1 MKRGRVQIAD
11 PLEGGGPTEKVA
23 ADSDTTAAMQDV
35 SFDLNF
41 VRRFWALCRVVLKK
55 RNAVLLL
62 LGLLVLAI
70 CYEFI
75 AYQVGLITSKYY
87 VVLGE
92 KDQHGFWMTTLLAL
106 GLIFAISKTRA
117 LRTYVANTAGVQWRR
132 ILTEDLQGL
141 YFSAKNHYTLNVL
154 DTALDNPDQR
164 MTQDVDRFCRKLA
177 ETLPPTFVAPFTTC
191 YYIYKAY
198 QVSGWMGPVST
209 FVFFLIFTVLNKFL
223 MSPVVPRVYEQEKQ
237 EGHLRYEHARIRAH
251 SESIAFL
258 DGEPVELD
266 NTNGILQNVVKAQ
279 QSVVNRQLPVTFG
292 VHIFDYLGG
301 ILSLLVIAVPIFN
314 GTYDGEPAAKLA
326 GIISANAFVTIYL
339 ISCYSSLVDLSGSVT
354 VIAGNTHRIA
364 ALRERLQSLIEN
376 NAKVPELKARERNAA
391 DDDDVVDEKPSI
403 ELMNVTYQ
411 SPRDGSVLV
420 DKLTIMLDC
429 TRNVLVTGASGT
441 GKTTLLRVIK
451 GLRNLDGGHVRS
463 KNATLVEFMP
473 QIPWLTNGS
482 LRKQIRY
489 PSKDVRAP
497 LDDEDAEMQHL
508 LQVVGLKHL
517 LDSAYSL
524 DEELDA
530 AWYSA
535 LSPGEKQ
542 RLCWARLLYHR
553 PRLAFLD
560 EATSALDAEATA
572 RLHKECAERGI
583 ATVAVGYDR
592 AVEGWEP
599 GLVLELKGENGYWNV
614 VQKKTGEGPK
624 A

>member
-1 MKRGRVQIAD
+1 
-11 PLEGGGPTEKVA
+11 
-23 ADSDTTAAMQDV
+23 MQNV
-35 SFDLNF
+35 GFDLNF
-41 VRRFWALCRVVLKK
+41 ARRFWALCSVVLKK

-92 KDQHGFWMTTLLAL
+92 KDLHGFWMQTLMAV

-132 ILTEDLQGL
+132 ILTEDLHEL
-141 YFSAKNHYTLNVL
+141 YFSAKNHYSLNVL
-154 DTALDNPDQR
+154 ETTLDNPDQR

-177 ETLPPTFVAPFTTC
+177 ETLPPTFVAPFTTS

-209 FVFFLIFTVLNKFL
+209 FVFFLIFTILNKFL

-237 EGHLRYEHARIRAH
+237 EGHFRYEHARIRAH

-266 NTNGILQNVVKAQ
+266 NTNGVLQKVVKAQ

-292 VHIFDYLGG
+292 VHIFDYLGS

-364 ALRERLQSLIEN
+364 ALRERLQTLIED
-376 NAKVPELKARERNAA
+376 NAKVPEIKGRYSNAG
-391 DDDDVVDEKPSI
+391 DGEDDVSDEKPSL
-403 ELMNVTYQ
+403 ELIDVTYK

-420 DKLTIMLDC
+420 DKLTLMVDC
-429 TRNVLVTGASGT
+429 KRNVLVTGASGT

-451 GLRNLDGGHVRS
+451 GLRNLEGGNIRF
-463 KNATLVEFMP
+463 KNSTLVAFMP
-473 QIPWLTNGS
+473 QIPWLTSGS
-482 LRKQIRY
+482 LRNQIRY
-489 PSKDVRAP
+489 PSKDACDH
-497 LDDEDAEMQHL
+497 LTDEATEDAEIKL
-508 LQVVGLKHL
+508 LLEVAGLKHL
-517 LDSAYSL
+517 LESVFSL
-524 DEELDA
+524 DEELDS

-542 RLCWARLLYHR
+542 RLSWARLLYHR
-553 PRLAFLD
+553 PPLAFLD

-583 ATVAVGYDR
+583 ATVAVGYER

-599 GLVLELKGENGYWNV
+599 GLVLELKGDNGYWSV
-614 VQKKTGEGPK
+614 VQKETGKGPK

>member
-1 MKRGRVQIAD
+1 MERSLVQIAD
-11 PLEGGGPTEKVA
+11 PRQVGRPTGGA
-23 ADSDTTAAMQDV
+23 ARNQLPPQMQNV
-35 SFDLNF
+35 GFDLNF
-41 VRRFWALCRVVLKK
+41 ARRFWALCRIVLRK

-70 CYEFI
+70 CYEFV
-75 AYQVGLITSKYY
+75 AYQVGLISSKYY

-92 KDQHGFWMTTLLAL
+92 KDLHGFWMQTLMAV
-106 GLIFAISKTRA
+106 GLIFAISKMRA
-117 LRTYVANTAGVQWRR
+117 LRTFVANTAGVQWRR

-154 DTALDNPDQR
+154 ETTLDNPDQR
-164 MTQDVDRFCRKLA
+164 MSQDVDRFCRKLA
-177 ETLPPTFVAPFTTC
+177 EALPPTFVAPFTTC

-209 FVFFLIFTVLNKFL
+209 FLFFMVFTVLNKFL

-237 EGHLRYEHARIRAH
+237 EGHFRFEHSRIRAH

-266 NTNGILQNVVKAQ
+266 NTNGILQKVVKAQ

-292 VHIFDYLGG
+292 VHMFDYLGS

-364 ALRERLQSLIEN
+364 ALRERLQTLIEN
-376 NAKVPELKARERNAA
+376 NAKVPEIKARDGSAG
-391 DDDDVVDEKPSI
+391 DDDDVSDEKPSI
-403 ELMNVTYQ
+403 ELMDVTYK

-429 TRNVLVTGASGT
+429 KRNVLITGASGT

-451 GLRNLDGGHVRS
+451 KLRDIEGGHIRF
-463 KNATLVEFMP
+463 KNSALIAFMP
-473 QIPWLTNGS
+473 QIPWLTSGS

-489 PSKDVRAP
+489 PSKDACDH
-497 LDDEDAEMQHL
+497 LTDEDAEMQLL
-508 LQVVGLKHL
+508 LQVTGLKHL
-517 LDSAYSL
+517 LESAYSL

-542 RLCWARLLYHR
+542 RLSWARLLYHR

-560 EATSALDAEATA
+560 EATSALDSDATA

-583 ATVAVGYDR
+583 VTVAVGYER

-599 GLVLELKGENGYWNV
+599 GLVLELKGDNGYWNV
-614 VQKKTGEGPK
+614 VQKES
-624 A
+624 AA